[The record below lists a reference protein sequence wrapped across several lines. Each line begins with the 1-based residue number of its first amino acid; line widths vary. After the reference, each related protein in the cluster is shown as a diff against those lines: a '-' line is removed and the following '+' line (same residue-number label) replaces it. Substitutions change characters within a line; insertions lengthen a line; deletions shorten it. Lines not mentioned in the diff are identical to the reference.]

1 MQLWQVEQVQ
11 QITEG
16 RFYVVVESAIITH
29 SSRLVVIGA
38 ALIGDSDGHSHT
50 HTCLTGDET
59 CLGPDT

>member
-1 MQLWQVEQVQ
+1 ML
-11 QITEG
+11 QITDG